1 MAPTSRT
8 KSPPFQLHLH
18 NLEGTLDSLM
28 VVSGNDFQEVG
39 RKEASLK
46 PGCHLLAA
54 CHVHSGSVPSGP
66 SSPGLRDSPPPQP
79 VPPPALTHTEAK
91 GCLQKMPIRFHQCLA

>member
-1 MAPTSRT
+1 MAPISQT

-18 NLEGTLDSLM
+18 NLEGTLNSLI

-39 RKEASLK
+39 RKETSLK

-54 CHVHSGSVPSGP
+54 SHVHSALCPHAP
-66 SSPGLRDSPPPQP
+66 PLRDCVTAPHPSQFPLQP
-79 VPPPALTHTEAK
+79 
-91 GCLQKMPIRFHQCLA
+91 

>member
-66 SSPGLRDSPPPQP
+66 PLLDCVTAPHPSQFPLQP
-79 VPPPALTHTEAK
+79 
-91 GCLQKMPIRFHQCLA
+91 